1 MRRKLLPFVSATA
14 AAMTSLAGLS
24 VPSAVQADTLLIER
38 IEAAQPA
45 AAERPTRGM
54 SQAQVTARWGAPASK
69 TDAVGQ
75 PPISR
80 WEYPDFV
87 VFFEYDHVLHAVTPR
102 S

>member
-14 AAMTSLAGLS
+14 TVMTCLAGLS

-38 IEAAQPA
+38 IEAAQPV

-54 SQAQVTARWGAPASK
+54 SKEQVTSRWGAPASK
-69 TDAVGQ
+69 TAAVGQ

-80 WEYPDFV
+80 WEYPGFV
-87 VFFEYDHVLHAVTPR
+87 VFFEYDHVLHTVTPR